1 MKKTAFLFAI
11 FYLLN
16 VVGYGLEVHYC
27 LGQVSDINYAF
38 LDTNCV
44 CDDAHSTKISSNC
57 CSEESFFVQL
67 EEEHQSSS
75 SIELQAP
82 MPMEVV
88 QLDELIKIDLEVFW
102 INREALKSL
111 PLPIDRVVQFH
122 SFIFYA

>member
-1 MKKTAFLFAI
+1 MKKTAFLFAM

-38 LDTNCV
+38 LDTSCA
-44 CDDAHSTKISSNC
+44 CDAAHSERISSSC
-57 CSEESFFVQL
+57 CNEESFFVQL
-67 EEEHQSSS
+67 EDEHQSSS
-75 SIELQAP
+75 NIEVQSP

-88 QLDELIKIDLEVFW
+88 KLEKLVSIDLEVISLNW
-102 INREALKSL
+102 EALKSP

-122 SFIFYA
+122 SFIFYD

>member
-1 MKKTAFLFAI
+1 MKKAAFLFAI

-38 LDTNCV
+38 LDTSCA
-44 CDDAHSTKISSNC
+44 CDMAHSGKISSNC
-57 CSEESFFVQL
+57 CNEESFFVQL

-75 SIELQAP
+75 TIEVQTP
-82 MPMEVV
+82 IPMEVIQFEKLV
-88 QLDELIKIDLEVFW
+88 NVDLEV
-102 INREALKSL
+102 ISLNREALKSP